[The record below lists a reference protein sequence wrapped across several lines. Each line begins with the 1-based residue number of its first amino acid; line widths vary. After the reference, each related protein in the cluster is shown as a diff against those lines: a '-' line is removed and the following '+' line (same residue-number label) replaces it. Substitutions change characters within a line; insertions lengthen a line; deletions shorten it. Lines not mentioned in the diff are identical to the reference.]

1 MKEQHRKRIGKLILI
16 IVILFCIPLT
26 IPKVLGY
33 QVYHVISGSM
43 HPSIPINSVVYV
55 EKKEAAQ
62 IQKGDIIAFYS
73 VSDSGAI
80 ITHRVVKNQVVS
92 GQFVTKGDANNKE
105 DIAPVPYE
113 YVIGKVVL
121 SIPLLGGV
129 FSVMTTLIGKIVVGC
144 LVLIG
149 AYLVLKV

>member
-16 IVILFCIPLT
+16 MVILFCIPLT

-43 HPSIPINSVVYV
+43 QPAIPINSVVYV
-55 EKKEAAQ
+55 EKKEAAE

-129 FSVMTTLIGKIVVGC
+129 FFAMTTLIGKIVVGC

-149 AYLVLKV
+149 AYFVLKE

>member
-43 HPSIPINSVVYV
+43 QPAIPINSVVYV

-129 FSVMTTLIGKIVVGC
+129 FSAMTTLIGKIVVGC

>member
-16 IVILFCIPLT
+16 MVILFCIPLT

-43 HPSIPINSVVYV
+43 QPVIPINSAVYV
-55 EKKEAAQ
+55 EKKEAAE

-113 YVIGKVVL
+113 YVMGKVVL

-144 LVLIG
+144 LVLMG
-149 AYLVLKV
+149 AYLVLKE

>member
-43 HPSIPINSVVYV
+43 QPDIPINSVVYV

-121 SIPLLGGV
+121 SVPLLGGV

-149 AYLVLKV
+149 TYLVLKV

>member
-16 IVILFCIPLT
+16 IVILFCILLM

-43 HPSIPINSVVYV
+43 QPDIPINSVVYV

-129 FSVMTTLIGKIVVGC
+129 FSAMTTLIGKIVVGC

>member
-43 HPSIPINSVVYV
+43 QPSIPINSVVYV
-55 EKKEAAQ
+55 EKKEAAE

-129 FSVMTTLIGKIVVGC
+129 FSAMTTLIGKIVVGC

>member
-16 IVILFCIPLT
+16 MVILFCIPLT

-43 HPSIPINSVVYV
+43 QPSIPINSVVYV
-55 EKKEAAQ
+55 EKKEAAE

-105 DIAPVPYE
+105 DIVPVPYE

-129 FSVMTTLIGKIVVGC
+129 FSAMTMLIGKIVVGC

>member
-1 MKEQHRKRIGKLILI
+1 MKKQHRKRIGKLILI
-16 IVILFCIPLT
+16 MVILFCIPLT

-43 HPSIPINSVVYV
+43 QPSIPINSVVYV
-55 EKKEAAQ
+55 EKKEAAE

-113 YVIGKVVL
+113 YVIGKAVF

-144 LVLIG
+144 LVLMG

>member
-16 IVILFCIPLT
+16 MVILFCIPLT

-121 SIPLLGGV
+121 SVPLLGGV
-129 FSVMTTLIGKIVVGC
+129 FSLMTTLIGKIVVGC

-149 AYLVLKV
+149 TYLVLKV

>member
-113 YVIGKVVL
+113 YVIGKVG
-121 SIPLLGGV
+121 IE
-129 FSVMTTLIGKIVVGC
+129 I
-144 LVLIG
+144 
-149 AYLVLKV
+149 

>member
-16 IVILFCIPLT
+16 MVILFCIPLT

-43 HPSIPINSVVYV
+43 QPDIPINSVVYV

-121 SIPLLGGV
+121 SVPLLGGV

-149 AYLVLKV
+149 TYLVLKV